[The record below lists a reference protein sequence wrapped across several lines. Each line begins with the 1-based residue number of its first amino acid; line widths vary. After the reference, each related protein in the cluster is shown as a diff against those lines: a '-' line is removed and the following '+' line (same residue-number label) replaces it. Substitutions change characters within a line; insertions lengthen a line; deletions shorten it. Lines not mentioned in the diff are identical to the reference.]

1 MNTVSNINNLSINI
15 SNKDLNLRVGDRV
28 SINILK
34 AISNELYLIN
44 IKGKLL
50 NAVFKTQ
57 PTLSKYTGIVF
68 STEPF
73 LEIKLEKNETDSIN
87 LLKKFLV
94 NFDKN
99 LIKNILSRSDLT
111 DLKDLT
117 DKEIKK
123 LIKNFGIE
131 FESKLL
137 KNEDIKDDLK
147 GLFFKSSD
155 SQGIDAIT
163 RLQVS
168 TILNQAFFYIFTS
181 ERYGIKDGEI
191 IYKKGAKSNHFFIK
205 AHFSELKDVIIFL
218 TQNEGKIDGTIKTA
232 KDISDFINQINLPG
246 ISLKWQKLEEEDFK
260 RFDIFKTAI
269 SKIGNLQIYA

>member
-15 SNKDLNLRVGDRV
+15 SNKELNLKVGDRV

-34 AISNELYLIN
+34 ALSNELYLIN

-123 LIKNFGIE
+123 LIKNFGVE

-147 GLFFKSSD
+147 GLFFKSGD
-155 SQGIDAIT
+155 SQSIDAIT

-191 IYKKGAKSNHFFIK
+191 IYKKGAKTNHFFIK

-218 TQNEGKIDGTIKTA
+218 TQNENKIDGTIKTA